1 MDFQLFKKRVYGYLS
16 YLEIAES
23 AEVNEGILKG
33 FNILTENDTFKC
45 RYEKFTEP
53 KAFMKKEPYESFLNG
68 AVGYYFYCCT
78 LGAEVDKWIEASDK
92 SGKPVFDACA
102 NAYLEL
108 KNDEIRLSLGDGLS
122 YLFCPGY
129 QGSDVCELSII
140 LNMLKADELGIE
152 RLDSGMMK
160 PNKTMAGI
168 YAIGVTPRK
177 KCGSCIKL
185 NECAYRKAGKLCFD
199 LEKK

>member
-23 AEVNEGILKG
+23 TEVDEDILKG
-33 FNILTENDTFKC
+33 FNILTENNTFSC
-45 RYEKFTEP
+45 RYAKFTEP

-78 LGAEVDKWIEASDK
+78 LGDEVDKWIETSDK
-92 SGKPVFDACA
+92 SETPVFDACA

-108 KNDEIRLSLGDGLS
+108 KNDEIRLSLGDDLS

-129 QGSDVCELSII
+129 QGSDLSDAKEI
-140 LNMLKADELGIE
+140 LDKLNAEKLGI
-152 RLDSGMMK
+152 RMLDSGFMTPSK
-160 PNKTMAGI
+160 SMAGFFAVGI
-168 YAIGVTPRK
+168 SPKK
-177 KCGSCIKL
+177 KCGSCIMLK
-185 NECAYRKAGKLCFD
+185 NCMYRKSNEFCYSVVK
-199 LEKK
+199 